1 MITGPNV
8 FSHEA
13 KVNVNAFRLSK
24 FKLPN
29 LPILRLA
36 GFASLASMVSS
47 NGKKDS
53 KVCRSSK
60 LSLILN
66 LRIQF
71 PPILSNNRLSTIETK
86 SELSRKELKD
96 NAVTMQSRYSIECL
110 WARCQPIELVKRDG
124 ANFENLSKPSKCK
137 NCLFW
142 KCKLQLI

>member
-66 LRIQF
+66 LRIQL
-71 PPILSNNRLSTIETK
+71 PPILSNNRLSAIERK

-96 NAVTMQSRYSIECL
+96 NAVTILDRVSVSSMSTYRTRQKGRSKFLKS
-110 WARCQPIELVKRDG
+110 
-124 ANFENLSKPSKCK
+124 FEALEV
-137 NCLFW
+137 
-142 KCKLQLI
+142 

>member
-29 LPILRLA
+29 LPLLRLA

-66 LRIQF
+66 LRIQL
-71 PPILSNNRLSTIETK
+71 PPILSNNRLSAIETK

-96 NAVTMQSRYSIECL
+96 NAVTILDRVSVSSMSTYRTRQKGRSKFRKS
-110 WARCQPIELVKRDG
+110 
-124 ANFENLSKPSKCK
+124 FEALEV
-137 NCLFW
+137 
-142 KCKLQLI
+142 